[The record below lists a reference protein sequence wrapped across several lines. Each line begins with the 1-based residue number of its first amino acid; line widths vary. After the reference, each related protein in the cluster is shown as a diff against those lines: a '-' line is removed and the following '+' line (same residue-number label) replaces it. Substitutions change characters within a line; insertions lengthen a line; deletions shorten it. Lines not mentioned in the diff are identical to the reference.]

1 MDVWTWL
8 LENPWLIVILCVALG
23 FPIITAIWK
32 AIKKKAGVQT
42 YKDRGNKN
50 AMHVRDMVE
59 KYDKKKEKKDKN
71 K

>member
-8 LENPWLIVILCVALG
+8 LENPWLIVLLALALA

-32 AIKKKAGVQT
+32 TVKKKMGVQT
-42 YKDRGNKN
+42 YKDRENKG
-50 AMHVRDMVE
+50 ATHVRNVVN
-59 KYDKKKEKKDKN
+59 KYDKKNDKR